1 MNPRSIKKTALER
14 AKARYPNSQ
23 RKAHYEFIRLW
34 EAECKKFTASLLEQR
49 DGGKTE
55 MSKIL

>member
-1 MNPRSIKKTALER
+1 MTEIKKTALAK

-34 EAECKKFTASLLEQR
+34 EAGCKKEVASLLAQKS
-49 DGGKTE
+49 G
-55 MSKIL
+55 

>member
-1 MNPRSIKKTALER
+1 MTAIKKTALER

-34 EAECKKFTASLLEQR
+34 EAECKKEVASLLAQR
-49 DGGKTE
+49 NDSRDVTE
-55 MSKIL
+55 SIMQ

>member
-1 MNPRSIKKTALER
+1 MNPRAIKKTALER

-34 EAECKKFTASLLEQR
+34 ESECKKEVTRMLQHPNDER
-49 DGGKTE
+49 VVTTH
-55 MSKIL
+55 

>member
-1 MNPRSIKKTALER
+1 MTAIKKAALER

-34 EAECKKFTASLLEQR
+34 EAACKKEVASLLAQR
-49 DGGKTE
+49 NDSRDVTE
-55 MSKIL
+55 SILQ